1 MNKISLYAS
10 ALLVSTNLMAAGPV
24 INLNSTTTGDT
35 GTNTSEFYFDS
46 GSSSTYSNTQVFI
59 YDSTTTDLIVD
70 ATTSVHVTSAV
81 GIDGVIQTLLAP
93 NRPGSLD
100 LTNNYILRNLGS
112 LQMTNDENANTLYFD
127 EVTSGSGLIN
137 GSSTNSTASII
148 ANTTDSNYSANAINM
163 GGSFGGTVENYGLV
177 KATIQNELNENAYS
191 IGQYYTNNNVIVN
204 NNSTGRLEGNLNLG
218 GTLNNYGTVTLPK
231 MGSNNSAWVDIYNQ
245 SSSGILQIQVDSNS
259 AGNVTDYSKLQGE
272 NITFDSGSTIDVNV
286 LNQNLLAGQTLSGV
300 VEASGTSAS
309 LTASGLNITD
319 NSALLNFTYSLSN
332 GGLSLDLQTVSDGT
346 IHSSVVSGGGN
357 SAAQNAGR
365 ALTTIQNSGNT
376 QMNSVFTALNNLSTN
391 QAVSKKI
398 EETTSQISNAAS
410 EATSQISRNTL
421 NILNNRL
428 IIAPSVGKGTNSGD
442 MVFGEKS
449 LWIKPFGS
457 IGSQQDK
464 DGLNGFDTKTYGLGL
479 GIEGEY
485 ADNRKLGF
493 ALFYANSNVD
503 MNNISQDADL
513 DVFSASVYGNVPVID
528 DKTQLLY
535 QVAYSLQKTDTRRD
549 ISLTNQTATADY
561 TSKTA
566 SADLRLVRDYQ
577 LNNEVLLQPM
587 VSTTYRHFNS
597 PSYKESGADSLNLNV
612 DKFSTDEFL
621 VGLGT
626 GAQYKIDNSSKLIGN
641 VNLYYDLIDDDKS
654 ITSSYAGASGVS
666 FDTDGIDNG
675 RLSHEL
681 GFGYEK
687 EITTNSNI
695 NFSYNY
701 QGTGTDYS
709 DHLVSAKYVLKF

>member
-1 MNKISLYAS
+1 MKRISLYTS
-10 ALLVSTNLMAAGPV
+10 ALLVSTNLMAVGLTLDTSTAGTASGDEFTYGAGANFYDGGKIFIYDMSTYDLVIATDITYTALTPTYSLNGGV
-24 INLNSTTTGDT
+24 INQASGGSHNLNGTTV
-35 GTNTSEFYFDS
+35 TNSSIISVNTDGLARGLYFDS
-46 GSSSTYSNTQVFI
+46 VNTAGTAITNDGQILVNSVSGNSQGIHIDSLSSTPSIINNGTIKATKNNQLDNSSYAIYSQGAADIGTI
-59 YDSTTTDLIVD
+59 
-70 ATTSVHVTSAV
+70 
-81 GIDGVIQTLLAP
+81 
-93 NRPGSLD
+93 
-100 LTNNYILRNLGS
+100 TNN
-112 LQMTNDENANTLYFD
+112 
-127 EVTSGSGLIN
+127 
-137 GSSTNSTASII
+137 
-148 ANTTDSNYSANAINM
+148 
-163 GGSFGGTVENYGLV
+163 GT
-177 KATIQNELNENAYS
+177 
-191 IGQYYTNNNVIVN
+191 
-204 NNSTGRLEGNLNLG
+204 LEGNLHFR
-218 GTLNNYGTVTLPK
+218 GTITNNGTIKLPK
-231 MGSNNSAWVDIYNQ
+231 QSDNGWIETYNQ
-245 SSSGILQIQVDSNS
+245 SSSGILQIQVDSDS

-272 NITFDSGSTIDVNV
+272 NITFASGSTIDVNV

-300 VEASGTSAS
+300 VEATGISPS
-309 LTASGLNITD
+309 LSASGLNITD

-332 GGLSLDLQTVSDGT
+332 GGLSLDLQTVSAGT
-346 IHSSVVSGGGN
+346 IYNSVVSGGGN

-376 QMNSVFTALNNLSTN
+376 QMNSVFTALNNLSSN
-391 QAVSKKI
+391 QAVANAV
-398 EETTSQISNAAS
+398 ETTTSQISNAAS
-410 EATSQISRNTL
+410 EATSQISRNIS
-421 NILNNRL
+421 NIVNQRQNVYLGNGL
-428 IIAPSVGKGTNSGD
+428 NSGD
-442 MVFGEKS
+442 MFFAEKS
-449 LWIKPFGS
+449 LWVKPFGS

-485 ADNRKLGF
+485 TDNQKLGF

-513 DVFSASVYGNVPVID
+513 DVFSASIYGNVPVID

-535 QVAYSLQKTDTRRD
+535 QVAYSLQKTDTKRD

-561 TSKTA
+561 TSKSA
-566 SADLRLVRDYQ
+566 SVDLRLVRDYQ
-577 LNNEVLLQPM
+577 LNNEFLLQPM

-654 ITSSYAGASGVS
+654 ITSSYAGATGVS
-666 FDTDGIDNG
+666 FDTNGIDNG
-675 RLSHEL
+675 RLSHEI
-681 GFGYEK
+681 GFGYER